1 MTATQETYKPEY
13 VVYRV
18 RRDSGLNYVART
30 RWASWSDATKENVGA
45 ELVAEGLTEE
55 QAYQFV
61 SLTKET

>member
-1 MTATQETYKPEY
+1 MTATQGIAEY
-13 VVYRV
+13 VIYRI
-18 RRDSGLNYVART
+18 RQHNELNYVPRV
-30 RWASWSDATKENVGA
+30 RWASWSESVKKGVGA